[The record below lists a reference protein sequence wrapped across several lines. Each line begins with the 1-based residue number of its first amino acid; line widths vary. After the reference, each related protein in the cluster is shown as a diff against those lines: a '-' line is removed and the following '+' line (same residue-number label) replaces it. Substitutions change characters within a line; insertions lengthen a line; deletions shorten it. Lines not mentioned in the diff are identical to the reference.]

1 MANGYFVDSLE
12 KLKDPIISNRWRC
25 NFNFTEVDVLKQ
37 YSALNSKLTLTVKD
51 VDFPGVKTVTDSIF
65 FFGMEKKLPT
75 SVDNAGSVSVTVQE
89 TEDLVG
95 HRSLVRW
102 HQEVMNSGAYS
113 EATYNTEDMKFTS
126 NDFLKNFGLNDL
138 RQIKN
143 TNNAQSTV
151 NSNVLNIE
159 LYEYQS
165 GKVIVQ
171 ARFLNLFP
179 VEISPVKLA
188 QDSKELFK
196 YNVSFSYDAVRFVY
210 SAIPASNVNMLTKRA

>member
-1 MANGYFVDSLE
+1 MANGYFIDSLE
-12 KLKDPIISNRWRC
+12 KLKDPILSNRWRC
-25 NFNFTEVDVLKQ
+25 NFNFTEVDLLKK
-37 YSALNSKLTLTVKD
+37 YSALNALLTLTVKD

-65 FFGMEKKLPT
+65 FFGLEKKLPT
-75 SVDNAGSVSVTVQE
+75 SADNAGTMSMTIQE

-95 HRSLVRW
+95 HRTLVRW

-113 EATYNTEDMKFTS
+113 ESTYNTEDMKFTS
-126 NDFLKNFGLNDL
+126 NDFLQNFGLNDL
-138 RQIKN
+138 RQLKN
-143 TNNAQSTV
+143 TTSALSTV

-165 GKVIVQ
+165 GKVIAQ

-210 SAIPASNVNMLTKRA
+210 SAIPASNVNMLSKRA

>member
-1 MANGYFVDSLE
+1 MANGYFIDSLE
-12 KLKDPIISNRWRC
+12 KLKDPILSNRWRC
-25 NFNFTEVDVLKQ
+25 NFNFSEVDILKQ
-37 YSALNSKLTLTVKD
+37 YSSLNSQLTLTVKD

-65 FFGMEKKLPT
+65 FFGLEKKLPT
-75 SVDNAGSVSVTVQE
+75 SADNAGTMTMTIQE

-126 NDFLKNFGLNDL
+126 NDFLQNFGLNDL
-138 RQIKN
+138 RPIKN
-143 TNNAQSTV
+143 TTSAQSTV

-165 GKVIVQ
+165 GKVIAQV
-171 ARFLNLFP
+171 RFLNLFP

-210 SAIPASNVNMLTKRA
+210 SAIPTSNVNMLSKRS

>member
-1 MANGYFVDSLE
+1 MASGYFIDSLE
-12 KLKDPIISNRWRC
+12 KLKDPILSNRWRC
-25 NFNFTEVDVLKQ
+25 NFNFTEVDLLKK
-37 YSALNSKLTLTVKD
+37 YSALNALLTLTVKD

-65 FFGMEKKLPT
+65 FFGLEKKLPT
-75 SVDNAGSVSVTVQE
+75 SADNAGTMSMTIQE

-95 HRSLVRW
+95 HRTLVRW

-113 EATYNTEDMKFTS
+113 ESTYNTEDMKFIS
-126 NDFLKNFGLNDL
+126 NDFLQNFGLNDL
-138 RQIKN
+138 RQLKN
-143 TNNAQSTV
+143 TTSALSTV

-165 GKVIVQ
+165 GKVIAQ

-179 VEISPVKLA
+179 VEISPVKLT
-188 QDSKELFK
+188 QDSNELFK

-210 SAIPASNVNMLTKRA
+210 SAIPASNVNMLSKRA